1 MTAQIIDGKAI
12 AQRLQAEM
20 AAWVHAHR
28 EGVGRSPGLAVF
40 LVGDDPAS
48 AAYVANKERACT
60 KVGIAATG
68 QRFPAEVSQAE
79 VQGAIAAANADP
91 AVDGILLQL
100 PVPPHLDSIALL
112 NAIAPDKDADGLH
125 PENLGKLVRGEP
137 GLRSCTPAGT
147 MYLLQQTG
155 RPIAG
160 QKAVVIG
167 RSILVGKPMA
177 LLLLAANAT
186 VTVAHSH
193 TADLAAVVREA
204 DIVVA
209 AMGRPRA
216 IHQVKPG
223 AIVLDVGINRV
234 VENGQS
240 RLVGDVDFAQVAP
253 QAAWI
258 TPVPGGVGPM
268 TVTMLLYNT
277 LWSYAQRHG
286 LAPFS
291 LG

>member
-1 MTAQIIDGKAI
+1 MAAQIIDGKAI

-20 AAWVHAHR
+20 AAWVQAHR
-28 EGVGRSPGLAVF
+28 EGVGRAPGLAVF

-60 KVGIAATG
+60 QVGIVATG
-68 QRFPAEVSQAE
+68 QKFPATVSQAE
-79 VQGAIAAANADP
+79 VQRAIAAANADP
-91 AVDGILLQL
+91 TVDGILLQL
-100 PVPPHLDSIALL
+100 PVPPHLDSMALL
-112 NAIAPDKDADGLH
+112 KAIAPDKDADGLH

-160 QKAVVIG
+160 QRAVVIG

-193 TADLAAVVREA
+193 TADLAAVVQEA

-216 IHQVKPG
+216 IQQVKPG

-234 VENGQS
+234 VEDGQS

-253 QAAWI
+253 QAAWL

-286 LAPFS
+286 LSPFP
-291 LG
+291 LV

>member
-1 MTAQIIDGKAI
+1 MTTQILDGKAI

-20 AAWVHAHR
+20 AAWVQAQR
-28 EGVGRSPGLAVF
+28 EAVGRPPGLAVF

-48 AAYVANKERACT
+48 AAYVANKERACAQ
-60 KVGIAATG
+60 VGIVATG
-68 QRFPAEVSQAE
+68 QKFPAEASQAE
-79 VQGAIAAANADP
+79 VQGAIAAANVDP
-91 AVDGILLQL
+91 TVDGILLQL

-125 PENLGKLVRGEP
+125 PQNLGKLVRGEP

-155 RPIAG
+155 VSVAG
-160 QKAVVIG
+160 RRALVIG

-193 TADLAAVVREA
+193 TGDLAALLQEA

-209 AMGRPRA
+209 ALGKPRA
-216 IHQVKPG
+216 IQQVKLG

-234 VENGQS
+234 VENGKS

-253 QAAWI
+253 QATWI

-277 LWSYAQRHG
+277 LWSYGQRHG
-286 LAPFS
+286 LSPFP
-291 LG
+291 LV